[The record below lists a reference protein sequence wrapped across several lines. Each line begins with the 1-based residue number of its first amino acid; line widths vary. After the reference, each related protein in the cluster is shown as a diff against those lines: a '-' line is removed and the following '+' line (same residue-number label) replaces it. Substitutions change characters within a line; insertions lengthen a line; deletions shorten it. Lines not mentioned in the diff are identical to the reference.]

1 MRETDRRHAE
11 LLWRHHLM
19 GHGTRPADIA
29 VALGSTNL
37 GVAAHAAGLYHRGLF
52 PVLVLSGGN
61 SPSTLARFPRGE
73 AVHYREHVLSL
84 GVPDEAVLVEPDS
97 ANTGENIAF
106 TRDLVARSGLDPQ
119 TVLVVC
125 KPYMER
131 RAYATV
137 RKLWPSVEP
146 VCSSAPL
153 SLDEYIAD
161 IGDAKLVVDMVV
173 GDMQR
178 VIEYPA
184 RGFSIPQP
192 VPEDVLAAFDA
203 LVRAGYNGRLI
214 AP

>member
-11 LLWRHHLM
+11 LLWEHHLM
-19 GHGTRPADIA
+19 GHETRPADIA

-37 GVAAHAAGLYHRGLF
+37 GVASHAADLYHRGLF

-84 GVPDEAVLVEPDS
+84 GVPDDAVLMEPDS
-97 ANTGENIAF
+97 TNTGENIAF
-106 TRDLVARSGLDPQ
+106 TRDLATRSGLDPK

-131 RAYATV
+131 RAYATA
-137 RKLWPSVEP
+137 RRLWPSVDP

-153 SLDEYIAD
+153 SFEEYVADTGDE
-161 IGDAKLVVDMVV
+161 KLVVDMVV

-192 VPEDVLAAFDA
+192 VPDDVRAAFEA
-203 LVRAGYNGRLI
+203 LVRAGYDGRLI
-214 AP
+214 GR

>member
-1 MRETDRRHAE
+1 MHETDRRNAE
-11 LLWRHHLM
+11 LLWEHHLM
-19 GHGTRPADIA
+19 GHELRAADIA

-37 GVAAHAAGLYHRGLF
+37 GVASHAAELYHRDLF

-84 GVPDEAVLVEPDS
+84 GVPEAAVLMEPHS
-97 ANTGENIAF
+97 TNTGENFAF
-106 TRDLVARSGLDPQ
+106 TRDLVARSGLAPK

-137 RKLWPSVEP
+137 RRLWPSVEP

-153 SLDEYIAD
+153 SLEEYVAD
-161 IGDAKLVVDMVV
+161 IGDEKLVVDMVV
-173 GDMQR
+173 GDTQR

-192 VPEDVLAAFDA
+192 VPDDVRAAFEA
-203 LVRAGYNGRLI
+203 LVRAGYDGRLI
-214 AP
+214 ER